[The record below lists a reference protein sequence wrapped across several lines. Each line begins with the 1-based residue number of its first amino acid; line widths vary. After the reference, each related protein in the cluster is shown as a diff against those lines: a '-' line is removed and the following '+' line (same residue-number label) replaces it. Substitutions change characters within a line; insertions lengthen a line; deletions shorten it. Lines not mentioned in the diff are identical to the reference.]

1 MAAMQSPAP
10 LEIVSTHDAASTN
23 TEASHLMYV
32 CDNVDENDDGCSGGV
47 LISCGKHE
55 IQAQRVDNKS
65 KK

>member
-1 MAAMQSPAP
+1 
-10 LEIVSTHDAASTN
+10 
-23 TEASHLMYV
+23 MYV

-55 IQAQRVDNKS
+55 IHAQRVDNKS